1 MWLEGAN
8 VAKRIG
14 VVVGIVLRHGLS
26 LEPEEKKEFSVK
38 GLVGARV
45 YRGWWALGSHC
56 FLMGK
61 C

>member
-1 MWLEGAN
+1 M
-8 VAKRIG
+8 AKRIG